1 MDEYDVNNITGTRS
15 EDIYTESAMTIP
27 AAAQSAAEQSVS
39 AQPSAETAQEGPA
52 AADAER
58 QLELNRSWNFK
69 LLALPCAIYAL
80 VFTFCMFKNWS
91 GVLTP

>member
-27 AAAQSAAEQSVS
+27 AVPQDAAAQADAGLSASEQSQ
-39 AQPSAETAQEGPA
+39 AGPA

-58 QLELNRSWNFK
+58 QLELNRSWNFR
-69 LLALPCAIYAL
+69 L
-80 VFTFCMFKNWS
+80 
-91 GVLTP
+91 